1 MAGFFV
7 HNNHAVLRGVTTT
20 NLKVNMFFNNKSE
33 FAATLSD
40 QFRTSSNWRKAQAKR
55 YTHDTRNGEAAQRLL
70 ELESQIVIPDNVWEK
85 ARTARFRFRLPRCNL
100 GCCAGVVAAAC
111 TQGKRTKHGKPQGV
125 VSDDQPEARE
135 GQAGRPGVA
144 ERSVVPRKTGNASGG
159 KGTQLKTDVMRG

>member
-7 HNNHAVLRGVTTT
+7 RNNHAVLRGVTTT

-85 ARTARFRFRLPRCNL
+85 LAPLVSDSACL
-100 GCCAGVVAAAC
+100 AAISAAAPGYWRRHVHKESARN
-111 TQGKRTKHGKPQGV
+111 TGSPKAWSAMTNRKPVRDRLG
-125 VSDDQPEARE
+125 ALRW
-135 GQAGRPGVA
+135 R
-144 ERSVVPRKTGNASGG
+144 
-159 KGTQLKTDVMRG
+159 RGS